1 MYVRTMES
9 VELSLAGAGGAMPA
23 VAETESEPAPRP
35 EVAVAPAPPQPTR
48 PPSAEAEPE
57 AEEPASCR
65 ICFSAAEAGN
75 ALIAPCSC
83 SGVHVALDVKVVLTP
98 PGKTH

>member
-1 MYVRTMES
+1 
-9 VELSLAGAGGAMPA
+9 MPA

-35 EVAVAPAPPQPTR
+35 EAAVAPAPPQPPR
-48 PPSAEAEPE
+48 PPSAVEAALDE

-98 PGKTH
+98 PCKSHW